1 MKILITRSFDQ
12 SRRFS
17 QRLVKKF
24 DNKLDISI
32 SPIIKIKPLYLNVEL
47 NSFDG
52 IIFTSENAIK
62 VCKKIDISSDKK
74 IFCVGRQTKKMAEK
88 NGLKVS
94 NTGKDTASLIKLL
107 LTIKIKTRLL
117 YLCGKNISVDLSKAF
132 SSSDTVSVC
141 TKAIYDQ
148 TPLKLTLNAI
158 NILSQKKPVLVP
170 IFSERSGH
178 ILSRQFTKKMTSPRI
193 ALCFSK
199 QIANSLVNYE
209 YDKVLISPYPD
220 IENLI
225 ALIEE
230 FI

>member
-1 MKILITRSFDQ
+1 MKILVTRSFDQ

-17 QRLVKKF
+17 DRLVKKF

>member
-17 QRLVKKF
+17 ERLVKKF

-32 SPIIKIKPLYLNVEL
+32 SPIIKIKPLYLSVEL

>member
-17 QRLVKKF
+17 ERLVKKF

-193 ALCFSK
+193 ALCLSK

>member
-17 QRLVKKF
+17 ERLVKKF

-132 SSSDTVSVC
+132 SSNDTVSVC

-199 QIANSLVNYE
+199 QIANSLVKYE

>member
-17 QRLVKKF
+17 ESLVKKF

>member
-1 MKILITRSFDQ
+1 MKILITRSSEQ

-17 QRLVKKF
+17 ERLVKEF
-24 DNKLDISI
+24 NNKLDISI
-32 SPIIKIKPLYLNVEL
+32 SPILEIKPLHPNIEFDT
-47 NSFDG
+47 FDG

-62 VCKKIDISSDKK
+62 VFKKIDISSDKQ
-74 IFCVGRQTKKMAEK
+74 IFCVGRQTEKLAEK
-88 NGLKVS
+88 IGLKVS
-94 NTGKDTASLIKLL
+94 HTEKDTVDLIKLL
-107 LTIKIKTRLL
+107 LKIKIKTRLL
-117 YLCGKNISVDLSKAF
+117 YLCGKNISVDLSSVF
-132 SSSDTVSVC
+132 SSNDFVTICS
-141 TKAIYDQ
+141 KAIYDQ
-148 TPLKLTLNAI
+148 IPLKLTPNAI
-158 NILSQKKPVLVP
+158 NILSQKKPILVP
-170 IFSERSGH
+170 IFSERSGQ
-178 ILSRQFTKKMTSPRI
+178 ILSKQFTKKMTSPRI

>member
-17 QRLVKKF
+17 ERLVKKF

-62 VCKKIDISSDKK
+62 VCKKIDISSHKK

-117 YLCGKNISVDLSKAF
+117 YLCGKNISVDLSKTF
-132 SSSDTVSVC
+132 SSSGSVTVC

-209 YDKVLISPYPD
+209 YEKVLISPYPD

>member
-17 QRLVKKF
+17 ERLVKKF

-94 NTGKDTASLIKLL
+94 NTGKDTASLI
-107 LTIKIKTRLL
+107 
-117 YLCGKNISVDLSKAF
+117 
-132 SSSDTVSVC
+132 
-141 TKAIYDQ
+141 
-148 TPLKLTLNAI
+148 
-158 NILSQKKPVLVP
+158 
-170 IFSERSGH
+170 
-178 ILSRQFTKKMTSPRI
+178 
-193 ALCFSK
+193 
-199 QIANSLVNYE
+199 NYC
-209 YDKVLISPYPD
+209 
-220 IENLI
+220 
-225 ALIEE
+225 
-230 FI
+230 

>member
-17 QRLVKKF
+17 ERLVKKF

-132 SSSDTVSVC
+132 SSSDTVSVF

-209 YDKVLISPYPD
+209 YEKVLISPYPD

>member
-88 NGLKVS
+88 NGIKVS

-209 YDKVLISPYPD
+209 YEKVLISPYPD

>member
-17 QRLVKKF
+17 ERLVKKF

-62 VCKKIDISSDKK
+62 VCKKKDISSDKK

>member
-17 QRLVKKF
+17 ERLVKKF

-32 SPIIKIKPLYLNVEL
+32 SPIIKIKPLYFNVEL

>member
-209 YDKVLISPYPD
+209 YEKVLISPYPD

>member
-17 QRLVKKF
+17 ERLVKKF

-209 YDKVLISPYPD
+209 YEKVLISPYPD

>member
-17 QRLVKKF
+17 ERLVKKF

-178 ILSRQFTKKMTSPRI
+178 ILSRQFTKKMTSARI

>member
-17 QRLVKKF
+17 DHLVKKF

>member
-17 QRLVKKF
+17 ERLVKKF

-199 QIANSLVNYE
+199 QIANSLVNYK

>member
-17 QRLVKKF
+17 ERLVKKF

-148 TPLKLTLNAI
+148 TPLKLTPNAI

>member
-17 QRLVKKF
+17 ERLVKKF

-132 SSSDTVSVC
+132 SSSDTVSVF

>member
-17 QRLVKKF
+17 ERLVKKF

>member
-62 VCKKIDISSDKK
+62 VFKKIDISSDKK

>member
-17 QRLVKKF
+17 DRLVKKF

>member
-17 QRLVKKF
+17 ERLVKKF

-148 TPLKLTLNAI
+148 TPLKLTPNAI
-158 NILSQKKPVLVP
+158 NILSQKKPVLVLSL
-170 IFSERSGH
+170 IH
-178 ILSRQFTKKMTSPRI
+178 I
-193 ALCFSK
+193 
-199 QIANSLVNYE
+199 
-209 YDKVLISPYPD
+209 
-220 IENLI
+220 
-225 ALIEE
+225 
-230 FI
+230 